1 MSRTDP
7 KRQQELRAKILQ
19 AAAALIASEGYH
31 GMTMRNLARAAGTSL
46 ANVYNYFAA
55 KEDILFALQ
64 REAFET
70 LIAAAGEAL
79 EGVGDAAGRLYGFIY
94 HHVRYCADHPEVM
107 HVLVHEAAS
116 LPPEERR
123 IVRATKERYF
133 EIGRDIVRRLIAEA
147 DGSVRPGGDVRPSV
161 GPDDAELERLTYSL
175 FGMLNWIY
183 GWYRPAVHG
192 DTRELA
198 RTIHGIALGG
208 LAARGA
214 GAPVRDR
221 MEARVAA
228 AETPPLLGSLRPL
241 AGGVS

>member
-1 MSRTDP
+1 MNRIDP
-7 KRQQELRAKILQ
+7 KRQQPLRARILQ
-19 AAAALIASEGYH
+19 AAAALIATEGYH

-79 EGVGDAAGRLYGFIY
+79 DGVGDAAGRLYGFIH
-94 HHVRYCADHPEVM
+94 HHVRYCAEHPEVM

-116 LPPEERR
+116 LPAAERR

-133 EIGRDIVRRLIAEA
+133 EIGRGIVRQLIAETEA
-147 DGSVRPGGDVRPSV
+147 GQPPPG
-161 GPDDAELERLTYSL
+161 DAELDRLAYSL

-183 GWYRPAVHG
+183 GWYRPEAHG
-192 DTRELA
+192 DTRQLA
-198 RTIHGIALGG
+198 RTIHGIATGG
-208 LAARGA
+208 LAGRGA
-214 GAPVRDR
+214 GAPVQER
-221 MEARVAA
+221 MEAHVAA
-228 AETPPLLGSLRPL
+228 VDTPPLLGATHPL
-241 AGGVS
+241 GGPTP